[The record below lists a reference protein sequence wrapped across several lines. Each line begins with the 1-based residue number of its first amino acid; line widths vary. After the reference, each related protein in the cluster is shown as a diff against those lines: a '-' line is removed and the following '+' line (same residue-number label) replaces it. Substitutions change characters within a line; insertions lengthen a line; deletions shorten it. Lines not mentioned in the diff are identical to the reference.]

1 MANPNPPPPPASH
14 RFTTSNAAS
23 YGARGAAERERR
35 ILHRVP
41 SPKARERARREL
53 EAEQRRQLRVALW
66 VVHACFGPP
75 WRPRSRPPRR
85 AIETLLPDAV
95 HRPGTAIERLYREEG
110 DRLWRAVPFWSG
122 DREIASDRG
131 GGGLRAGAALRR
143 GDP

>member
-41 SPKARERARREL
+41 SPKARERARREM

-95 HRPGTAIERLYREEG
+95 QT
-110 DRLWRAVPFWSG
+110 
-122 DREIASDRG
+122 
-131 GGGLRAGAALRR
+131 LRR
-143 GDP
+143 LLSEGTEDVKIRVSKAVLELVLRPDW